1 MPDVQY
7 FLILFEKAMIREEFT
22 FLELTRRNV
31 RLRRSGEQE
40 PSRERKKKTELVPFL
55 VVFRTLREAF
65 LTFLHNDTVL
75 HSKNTIAS

>member
-31 RLRRSGEQE
+31 RLRGSGEQE
-40 PSRERKKKTELVPFL
+40 PSRERKKTELVPFL
-55 VVFRTLREAF
+55 VAFRTLREAV

-75 HSKNTIAS
+75 HSKA